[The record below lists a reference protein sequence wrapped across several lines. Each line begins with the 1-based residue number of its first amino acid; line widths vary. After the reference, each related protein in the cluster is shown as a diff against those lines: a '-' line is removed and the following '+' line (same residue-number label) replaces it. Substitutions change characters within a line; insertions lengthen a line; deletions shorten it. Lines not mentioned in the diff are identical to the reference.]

1 MNPELIKKFRLDLKK
16 YNLKIDPDVINYA
29 KHLGIRTTRARVAVD
44 PTTSTSTS
52 PKPATSAAAPA
63 AGASN
68 TPKPVAAQPTSPQ
81 VISVQQQLIKYIQA
95 NFNTNDKLDALKH
108 TLVDKVKGAQDV
120 QKLKEIASLLQQIVQ
135 EIKQAAK

>member
-1 MNPELIKKFRLDLKK
+1 MNPDLIKKFRLDLKK

-29 KHLGIRTTRARVAVD
+29 KHLGIRTARARVAVD
-44 PTTSTSTS
+44 STTST
-52 PKPATSAAAPA
+52 KPATSTAASA

-68 TPKPVAAQPTSPQ
+68 TRNPVAAQPTSPQ

-95 NFNTNDKLDALKH
+95 NFSTNDKLDALKH
-108 TLVDKVKGAQDV
+108 TLVDKVKSAQDV

>member
-44 PTTSTSTS
+44 STPSTST
-52 PKPATSAAAPA
+52 KPATSAAAPA

-81 VISVQQQLIKYIQA
+81 VISMQQQLI
-95 NFNTNDKLDALKH
+95 TNIRATLGNNAKLDAIKQ
-108 TLVDKVKGAQDV
+108 TLVDKVKSAQDV
-120 QKLKEIASLLQQIVQ
+120 QKLKEIADFLPQVVQ
-135 EIKQAAK
+135 AIKQAAK